1 MQATTQR
8 VERRRQDLQAKGM
21 GLAYDVLEQNN
32 LTKPLTCNDFS
43 DFSDSFGTYME
54 ILSH

>member
-1 MQATTQR
+1 VQATTQR